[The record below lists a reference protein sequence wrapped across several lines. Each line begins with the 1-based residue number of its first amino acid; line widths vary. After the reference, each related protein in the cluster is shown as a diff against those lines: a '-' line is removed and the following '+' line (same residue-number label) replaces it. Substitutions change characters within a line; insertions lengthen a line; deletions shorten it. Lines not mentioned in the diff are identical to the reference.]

1 MRITALNRDQE
12 LSSVKDQRTIH
23 TLSVL
28 TVQFCSMKVAIDN
41 VYTNRHGC
49 APVKTLFTE
58 TSMSES
64 GPWAMFCPLLLETIS
79 SETPGTTSNQ

>member
-1 MRITALNRDQE
+1 MRIAALNRDQE
-12 LSSVKDQRTIH
+12 LSSVKDQKTMH

-28 TVQFCSMKVAIDN
+28 TVRFYSMEVAIDN

-49 APVKTLFTE
+49 APMKTLFTE
-58 TSMSES
+58 ISMSES

-79 SETPGTTSNQ
+79 SKTPGTTSNQ